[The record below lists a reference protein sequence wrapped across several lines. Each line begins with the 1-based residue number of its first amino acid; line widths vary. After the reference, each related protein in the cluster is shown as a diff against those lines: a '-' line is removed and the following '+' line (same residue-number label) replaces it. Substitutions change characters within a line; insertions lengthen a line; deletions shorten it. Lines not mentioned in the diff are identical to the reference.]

1 MVESGARRGPQGGIR
16 RIIPPMKIYILDAFH
31 PAGVDY
37 AAKHFE
43 TVRWDDPRVNN
54 WHEDADAVM
63 VRMKPVV
70 AADIARA
77 KKVRIICKQG
87 VGYDTVD
94 VVAAKKHGII
104 VCRTPGVNSDAVA
117 EMALALGLAAGRRV
131 AEFDRRIRAGE
142 DVARPKFLAVET
154 RGKTVGVVGVGN
166 IGSRIAR
173 IWASAFSARVLGY
186 DPYVAKLECKK
197 VETLEELLRESD
209 LVTLHV
215 PLNDETRH
223 MIGAREIAL
232 MKKNAVLVNTCRGGV
247 VDEAALY
254 AAMKTGHLFG
264 AGLDVWDVEPPPK
277 DHPLLTLPNVIA
289 TPHVAGNTFETQ
301 ERSALRVAQQA
312 VDFLQGK
319 PPLPEN
325 RVA

>member
-1 MVESGARRGPQGGIR
+1 MRPHH
-16 RIIPPMKIYILDAFH
+16 L
-31 PAGVDY
+31 
-37 AAKHFE
+37 
-43 TVRWDDPRVNN
+43 
-54 WHEDADAVM
+54 
-63 VRMKPVV
+63 
-70 AADIARA
+70 
-77 KKVRIICKQG
+77 
-87 VGYDTVD
+87 
-94 VVAAKKHGII
+94 
-104 VCRTPGVNSDAVA
+104 
-117 EMALALGLAAGRRV
+117 
-131 AEFDRRIRAGE
+131 RAGE